1 MCRVCIGGSM
11 LTVLIAED
19 EKPARDKLKLQL
31 SHCDEVKL
39 IGEAKDGQ
47 SAIELINTLKPD
59 LVLLDIKMPYLNG
72 IEILDVI
79 NHQCHII
86 FTTAYDNYAIKA
98 FEKAA
103 VDYLLKPFS
112 LQRLKLAL
120 ARITISSQCNSEE
133 ILDKP
138 LSSRVGNKTRLLPL
152 SDISAITSEHSQI
165 TAYVKSIGYPL
176 DYSLDELEIRL
187 PNYFVRVHRGCIT
200 NINHIREIQRWLNG
214 NLLLKFNNNDI
225 EITTSRTGTGKLKK
239 LIDI

>member
-1 MCRVCIGGSM
+1 M
-11 LTVLIAED
+11 LTVLIADD

-31 SHCDEVKL
+31 SYCDEVEL
-39 IGEAKDGQ
+39 IGEAQDGQ

-59 LVLLDIKMPYLNG
+59 VVLLDIKMPYLNG
-72 IEILDVI
+72 MEILDVI
-79 NHQCHII
+79 GHQCQII

-120 ARITISSQCNSEE
+120 ARITISTQNKSEE
-133 ILDKP
+133 TLEKDKP
-138 LSSRVGNKTRLLPL
+138 LSSRVGNKTRLLAL
-152 SDISAITSEHSQI
+152 SDISVITSEHTQI
-165 TAYVKSIGYPL
+165 TAYLKNVGYPL
-176 DYSLDELEIRL
+176 DYSLDELEARL
-187 PNYFVRVHRGCIT
+187 PMCFVRVHRGCIS

-214 NLLLKFNNNDI
+214 NLLLKFQHNEI
-225 EITTSRTGTGKLKK
+225 EITTSRTGTAKMKK